1 MNKID
6 RNSNKFPNENSNE
19 EAIEQVNKQFEE
31 YTMEMGKANWIAIL
45 LAFPIS
51 LLLLIP
57 FVLIWDFDTLRS
69 GWNMFTSNYFLFLIS
84 GVIIHELLHG
94 LTWAYFV
101 PNKFRSIK
109 FGFKWKYLT
118 PYYHCKGALKVKHY
132 RIGGAM
138 PLIVMGIIPA
148 IIGLIMGDGG
158 ILSYG
163 LFFTCAGGGDI
174 IALYMLRKF
183 NDDDYLYD
191 HPEKLGFLKE
201 IA

>member
-1 MNKID
+1 MENL
-6 RNSNKFPNENSNE
+6 NED
-19 EAIEQVNKQFEE
+19 AIEPEKKQIEE
-31 YTMEMGKANWIAIL
+31 FTMEMGKANWIAFL

-51 LLLLIP
+51 LLLLAP
-57 FVLIWDFDTLRS
+57 FVLIWDLDTLKS
-69 GWNMFTSNYFLFLIS
+69 GWNMFTGNFFLFLIS
-84 GVIIHELLHG
+84 GIIIHELLHG
-94 LTWAYFV
+94 LTWAYFA
-101 PNKFRSIK
+101 PNKFRSIQ

-118 PYYHCKGALKVKHY
+118 PYCHCKDALKVKHY

-138 PLIVMGIIPA
+138 PLFVMGVIPA

-158 ILSYG
+158 ILSFG
-163 LFFTCAGGGDI
+163 MFFTWAAGGDM

-183 NDDDYLYD
+183 SDDDYIYD